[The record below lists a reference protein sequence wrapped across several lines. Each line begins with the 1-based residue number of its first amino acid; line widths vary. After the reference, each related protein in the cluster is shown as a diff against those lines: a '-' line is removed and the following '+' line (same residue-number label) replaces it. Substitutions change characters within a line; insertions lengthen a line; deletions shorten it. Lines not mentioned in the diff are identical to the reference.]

1 MREYDVVRNQIAKAL
16 EISPPQFFSFAEID
30 LQRVLQYLELIFS
43 NSYKIG
49 GFSSNKE
56 FLFDHLEV
64 MRIYFEVLMSYPS
77 FADLVKKNF
86 PEKTEDFL
94 NLLIYL
100 HDFSRFIFSGP
111 FPLTYGDWVSE
122 GLLRKIVL
130 RNMFPN
136 NPEIVEKILRCLHSI
151 DWIIGK
157 KNLPENNNDLSDEQ
171 KLGLILKAI
180 DTLGKRE
187 ENGRLRDPDEFFSQN
202 GGYFKWLR
210 FQIEERR
217 FPLKIGPN
225 QFIDAEA
232 YAERDI
238 ALTQRGIYLIEKLT
252 GESFAAIR
260 NKVQA
265 KIQNF

>member
-1 MREYDVVRNQIAKAL
+1 MSEYDLIRSQIKKAL
-16 EISPPQFFSFAEID
+16 EINPPQFSSFASID
-30 LQRVLQYLELIFS
+30 FQHVLQYLTRIFL
-43 NSYKIG
+43 NSSEIG
-49 GFSSNKE
+49 SFSSNKE
-56 FLFDHLEV
+56 SLFNHLEV
-64 MRIYFEVLMSYPS
+64 MRVYFEVLMSYS
-77 FADLVKKNF
+77 TFADLVKKIF
-86 PEKTEDFL
+86 PEKTEEFL

-157 KNLPENNNDLSDEQ
+157 KNLPENNDDLSDEQ

-202 GGYFKWLR
+202 GGYFKWLML
-210 FQIEERR
+210 QIENRR

-238 ALTQRGIYLIEKLT
+238 ALTQRGIYLIEELT
-252 GESFAAIR
+252 DESFAAIR